1 MKFRRLVNLL
11 PQFSFDGLLIQ
22 NGRYVCQ
29 LDSLFI
35 RCVVCMQLLESMLG
49 KLVDEFENRLKSQ
62 NELVCSVSFSLYLSL
77 VFGILLRCACNW
89 QRDNQNQS
97 IGTGESCSEKWYRQ
111 HQMLLQI

>member
-62 NELVCSVSFSLYLSL
+62 NELVCSVSIFS
-77 VFGILLRCACNW
+77 VFVPCF
-89 QRDNQNQS
+89 
-97 IGTGESCSEKWYRQ
+97 WYPST
-111 HQMLLQI
+111 LCLQLAT